1 MTKVSD
7 TQQHLDEC
15 LQQVK
20 EDRIGVKEAN
30 SKLGGSIY
38 EVCEARE
45 ANGFIK
51 KARAGVED
59 TVTALVNLAKD
70 TSVPNINHWDT
81 ISKDKQEGDTWAEEA
96 LHSKITK
103 GTIVHEIVVTKSDE
117 VDTAVKQGV
126 VVGKEVIGKG
136 RTVNAV
142 MNQYRK
148 KLDIS
153 TRMTNSER
161 DIKELKRVNKEILAR
176 LDYHEKVI
184 PKLKEGQSLKDLATE
199 MYLGGMTPHKIS
211 LELKGGLSRATVYRL
226 TDNLKCGGDSET
238 S

>member
-1 MTKVSD
+1 MTKD
-7 TQQHLDEC
+7 TQQHVDDC
-15 LQQVK
+15 LQVVK
-20 EDRIGVKEAN
+20 EKRRAVKEAN
-30 SKLGGSIY
+30 SELGTSIH
-38 EVCEARE
+38 EACEARE

-51 KARAGVED
+51 KAKAGVED

-81 ISKDKQEGDTWAEEA
+81 ISKGKQEGDTWAEEA

-103 GTIVHEIVVTKSDE
+103 GTIVHELVTDRSDE

-126 VVGKEVIGKG
+126 VVGKEVIGKD

-153 TRMTNSER
+153 TRMTKSER

-184 PKLKEGQSLKDLATE
+184 PQLKDGQTLKDLATE
-199 MYLGGMTPHKIS
+199 MLTEGESVYKIHKRLGDGIS
-211 LELKGGLSRATVYRL
+211 YSSINRLSNELKAVKYERK
-226 TDNLKCGGDSET
+226 D
-238 S
+238 